1 MVRSSWRSFSAARA
15 AASRR
20 VARIQ
25 TDGIVLGIVAGIGAR
40 KVFDAIS
47 GCVSDEEA
55 PNPEHREI
63 DWKQF
68 IAAML
73 VEGAI
78 FRLIRGLVD
87 HHSRRAFAGLTSI
100 SAGQEQ
106 PEPE

>member
-1 MVRSSWRSFSAARA
+1 MSLVFRP
-15 AASRR
+15 
-20 VARIQ
+20 I
-25 TDGIVLGIVAGIGAR
+25 GIALGIVAGIGAR
-40 KVFDAIS
+40 KVFDAIW
-47 GCVSDEEA
+47 GRVSDEEA

-87 HHSRRAFAGLTSI
+87 HHSRRAFAGLTGTWP
-100 SAGQEQ
+100 GQEE